1 MFTCN
6 LFNGHSAVELTMY
19 TCQLVDMYHIIL
31 FQQIMRA
38 VKEYDLGLDVRT
50 AAYICALQK
59 IYNVYIAA
67 GITF

>member
-1 MFTCN
+1 
-6 LFNGHSAVELTMY
+6 
-19 TCQLVDMYHIIL
+19 
-31 FQQIMRA
+31 MRA

-59 IYNVYIAA
+59 IYNVYISA